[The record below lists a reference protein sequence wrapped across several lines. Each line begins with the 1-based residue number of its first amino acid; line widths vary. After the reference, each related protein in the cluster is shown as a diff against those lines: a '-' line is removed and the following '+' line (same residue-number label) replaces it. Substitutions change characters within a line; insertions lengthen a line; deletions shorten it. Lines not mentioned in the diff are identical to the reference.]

1 MAVTYTILQFLAS
14 ARIGDTPEERNLAI
28 EKLAYATHEV
38 ERYAPLAPE
47 IVANEAVSRLAGY
60 IYDQPTIS
68 GGVGFANALRNSGA
82 ARILLP
88 YRVHRAGLSSDDIS
102 IANAAVGTTGNP
114 VIGLSVAG
122 GQLVIT
128 FSDGTTTEL
137 DLPSGRGVGLTD
149 IFDLR
154 LPAPAVAM
162 RFGWTFSNVDATEET
177 FLRDG
182 NHPSD
187 GAAEGTTA
195 GLLTPPIPV
204 GMTIDPKDYRFHI
217 WVAGAVDL
225 GGLTGLYGDNWL
237 PEFPRFGEL
246 EVDSVDGIVYSERHT
261 RRDTDGLY
269 IFTGI
274 IPGELIATQPW
285 VRTIAGLTPG
295 GVFTGTDQTARD
307 AAETAQERADAAF
320 ANAETAQQSAN
331 DNDTDISDNADAITA
346 LPTPFDWA
354 QVGNSDEIPATKISS
369 TVRGTK
375 VHVNTSFPATGLLGD
390 ILILDLTTT
399 SPSIY
404 EWTSNGWHLDY
415 TFQGGRVHVV
425 TAAHDIDVDSPVA
438 NGADILF
445 ELVGGTLKLYRRLH
459 ASSAPFWQYYGEVMG
474 GGGGDGGV
482 DQIARDAAIA
492 AQATADANA
501 VTATA
506 HEANPNIHHTPPEP
520 VASGNTLQKVGTYTV
535 GDVPLNTW
543 VSTGLSPTPT
553 ATLVGIQFVDATLSA
568 GGLSDVDDWVIG
580 WCDAARLRSGATTR
594 VNTRPSNQTRVYAI
608 DIAGGEIRFR
618 GHAVDATEALKIAV
632 WEQ

>member
-1 MAVTYTILQFLAS
+1 MAVTITVAEFIRD
-14 ARIGDTPEERNLAI
+14 ARIGATAEELALATDR
-28 EKLAYATHEV
+28 LAYATQAVLQH
-38 ERYAPLAPE
+38 APNAPD
-47 IVANEAVSRLAGY
+47 VVHNEAVTRLAAY
-60 IYDQPTIS
+60 LYDQPTLA
-68 GGVGFANALRNSGA
+68 GGAAYGNAMRNSGA
-82 ARILLP
+82 SRILLP
-88 YRVHRAGLSSDDIS
+88 YRIHALGLSEDAAIGM
-102 IANAAVGTTGNP
+102 AQAAVGTTGNP
-114 VIGLSVAG
+114 VVGLSVAG

-128 FSDGTTTEL
+128 FSDGTTNEL

-217 WVAGAVDL
+217 WVAGDVEL

-261 RRDTDGLY
+261 RRDEDGLY

-274 IPGELIATQPW
+274 IPGDLIATQPW

-320 ANAETAQQSAN
+320 AIAETAQQSAN

-354 QVGNSDEIPATKISS
+354 QEGNSDEIPAAKISS
-369 TVRGTK
+369 VVRGTK
-375 VHVNTSFPATGLLGD
+375 VHVSTSLPATGLLGD
-390 ILILDLTTT
+390 IVILDLTTT
-399 SPSIY
+399 SPRIY
-404 EWTSNGWHLDY
+404 EWGSTGWQLDY

-425 TAAHDIDVDSPVA
+425 TAAHDIDGNTPVA

-445 ELVGGTLKLYRRLH
+445 ELVSGTLKLYRRLN
-459 ASSAPFWQYYGEVMG
+459 ASSAPYWQYYGEVMG
-474 GGGGDGGV
+474 GGV
-482 DQIARDAAIA
+482 DQIARDAAA
-492 AQATADANA
+492 AAAAAVLLLQTSTTEHYADPNA
-501 VTATA
+501 
-506 HEANPNIHHTPPEP
+506 HHVPGGGAGGP
-520 VASGNTLQKVGTYTV
+520 VKIGNWSGDLV
-535 GDVPLNTW
+535 GDTW
-543 VSTGLSPTPT
+543 TGTTLTWPTT
-553 ATLVGIQFVDATLSA
+553 ALVGI
-568 GGLSDVDDWVIG
+568 
-580 WCDAARLRSGATTR
+580 GAVHTIVFDGVT
-594 VNTRPSNQTRVYAI
+594 A
-608 DIAGGEIRFR
+608 
-618 GHAVDATEALKIAV
+618 
-632 WEQ
+632 